1 MPVFEYKALDQQG
14 KNLKGIVEA
23 DSESQARVKL
33 RSAGKFPVLLKE
45 SRSKAGSAAS
55 QSWLNSSLFNRIS
68 SEEVYVITR
77 QLATLHGA
85 GIPLDAALNSLIE
98 QTHNPALKKVL
109 AQIKGKVNEG
119 KTLAQA
125 LADHP
130 RLFSNIFINMIRA
143 GEESG
148 SLSVVLER
156 LADFSENQQALRGR
170 LKGALVYPA
179 FMAVIGTGILFILIT
194 YIVPNIAQVFKEME
208 QTLPLPTLFLIGSS
222 TFLKSYWWVLLLFGM
237 ATAFLFRFFIS
248 TPRGRSWWDLVKLK
262 IPVIG
267 PVSQKIILAR
277 FASTLASLNKS
288 GVEFMV
294 AMGIV
299 RTLVNNVRIAEVID
313 EAIEH
318 IRKGKSMTVALSASP
333 WFPPMFVQMI
343 AVGEQSGNLEGML
356 NKIANAYER
365 DVETA
370 VKAMTSLL
378 EPLMITV
385 MGLAVG
391 FIVISILLPIFEMNQ
406 MIR

>member
-1 MPVFEYKALDQQG
+1 VQRKGKWYFDAKLGREEVLLQRIGANELDVLEICRGYVDAQEEYAMQKHDASTVNQYAQRIISTPGKQDGLAWKNPDGTWGGPVGENVADALEQG
-14 KNLKGIVEA
+14 YSDKSKPYHGYYFKVLKGQGPAAPMGEMDFVVE
-23 DSESQARVKL
+23 
-33 RSAGKFPVLLKE
+33 GNMIGGF
-45 SRSKAGSAAS
+45 
-55 QSWLNSSLFNRIS
+55 
-68 SEEVYVITR
+68 
-77 QLATLHGA
+77 
-85 GIPLDAALNSLIE
+85 
-98 QTHNPALKKVL
+98 
-109 AQIKGKVNEG
+109 
-119 KTLAQA
+119 A
-125 LADHP
+125 LAAAP
-130 RLFSNIFINMIRA
+130 AEYRVTGVQTFIVNQ
-143 GEESG
+143 SG
-148 SLSVVLER
+148 VVYQKDLGP
-156 LADFSENQQALRGR
+156 DT
-170 LKGALVYPA
+170 LK
-179 FMAVIGTGILFILIT
+179 
-194 YIVPNIAQVFKEME
+194 VFKEME

-222 TFLKSYWWVLLLFGM
+222 TFLKSYWWVLLLFAM
-237 ATAFLFRFFIS
+237 MTVFLFRLFVS
-248 TPRGRSWWDLVKLK
+248 TPRGRSWWDLIKLK

-277 FASTLASLNKS
+277 FASTLASLSKS

-370 VKAMTSLL
+370 IKAMTSLL